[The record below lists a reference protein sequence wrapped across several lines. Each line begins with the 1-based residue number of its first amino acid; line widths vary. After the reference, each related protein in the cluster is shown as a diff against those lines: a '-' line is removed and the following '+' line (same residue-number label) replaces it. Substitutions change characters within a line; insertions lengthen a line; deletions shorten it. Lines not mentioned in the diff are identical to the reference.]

1 MEKLSIFSIT
11 FYTCQSLVHV
21 YILYLRRFFFPVGLR
36 VIWPLPMYSYICII
50 LAPKIPAQQSL
61 GTTYHLNL
69 ADHTNIVQLPKTA
82 HSWLFGN
89 LMKILQNRCVSL
101 SELGAFCRNN
111 VHRPFIIGSNWQSHE
126 MCEIWVSW
134 RLDQFPLIYMKV
146 VCLLSILCHRDQLAN
161 H

>member
-82 HSWLFGN
+82 HS
-89 LMKILQNRCVSL
+89 
-101 SELGAFCRNN
+101 
-111 VHRPFIIGSNWQSHE
+111 
-126 MCEIWVSW
+126 
-134 RLDQFPLIYMKV
+134 
-146 VCLLSILCHRDQLAN
+146 
-161 H
+161 